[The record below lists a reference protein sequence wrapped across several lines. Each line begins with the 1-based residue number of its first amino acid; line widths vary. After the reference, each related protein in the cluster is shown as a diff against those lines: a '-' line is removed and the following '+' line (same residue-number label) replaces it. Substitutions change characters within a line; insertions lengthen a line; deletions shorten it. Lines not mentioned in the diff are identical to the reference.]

1 MFNVRA
7 ALLALAAVLIASAS
21 VSAIASA
28 QVGPVWHVNSKKLEA
43 SEKAAFT
50 GENFA
55 GSTATMSTTILG
67 KKLII
72 LCKAFTTEGL
82 ILGGNPGKSEGSIE
96 YKECGLEA
104 EGKLSTAC
112 VVTLEKSKV
121 LAELDHLLGG
131 SEPKP
136 ILVDFYPQTGS
147 AFSKLT
153 ITSKAGETCVYALS
167 GTEIKVAKEAKYGV
181 ACADTHQEVEESTAL
196 IMCTEPAI
204 TEVEQEGKAV
214 KVGLEMAGATVT
226 FKADM
231 LSKLTSGL
239 LFGAWQS

>member
-1 MFNVRA
+1 M
-7 ALLALAAVLIASAS
+7 
-21 VSAIASA
+21 
-28 QVGPVWHVNSKKLEA
+28 
-43 SEKAAFT
+43 
-50 GENFA
+50 
-55 GSTATMSTTILG
+55 
-67 KKLII
+67 
-72 LCKAFTTEGL
+72 
-82 ILGGNPGKSEGSIE
+82 
-96 YKECGLEA
+96 
-104 EGKLSTAC
+104 
-112 VVTLEKSKV
+112 

-136 ILVDFYPQTGS
+136 ILVDYRPASGS

-153 ITSKAGETCVYALS
+153 ITGAGCLFALS
-167 GTEIKVAKEAKYGV
+167 GTEIKLAKEAKYGV

-214 KVGLEMAGATVT
+214 KVGLEMVGASVT

-239 LFGAWQS
+239 SFGAWQK